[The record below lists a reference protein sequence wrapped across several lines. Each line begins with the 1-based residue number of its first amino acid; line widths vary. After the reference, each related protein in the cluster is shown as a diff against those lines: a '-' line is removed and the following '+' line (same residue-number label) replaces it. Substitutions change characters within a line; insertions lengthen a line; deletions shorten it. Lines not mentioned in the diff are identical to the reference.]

1 LTKKEIKRLLG
12 KLNLKLKAGDIRKKF
27 KVNFKRAHSSR
38 FQEVDVDASKTLDFN
53 EFIVFLERLR
63 IRPEIEEI
71 LNKASNKKGHLTAEE
86 FLKFLQTVQKVLL
99 PILIIIKLRKRT
111 QQPP

>member
-1 LTKKEIKRLLG
+1 MILERNSRF
-12 KLNLKLKAGDIRKKF
+12 KLRESPLK
-27 KVNFKRAHSSR
+27 
-38 FQEVDVDASKTLDFN
+38 FQEVDVDNSKTLDFN

-86 FLKFLQTVQKVLL
+86 FLKFLQTTQKVLAFNH
-99 PILIIIKLRKRT
+99 
-111 QQPP
+111 